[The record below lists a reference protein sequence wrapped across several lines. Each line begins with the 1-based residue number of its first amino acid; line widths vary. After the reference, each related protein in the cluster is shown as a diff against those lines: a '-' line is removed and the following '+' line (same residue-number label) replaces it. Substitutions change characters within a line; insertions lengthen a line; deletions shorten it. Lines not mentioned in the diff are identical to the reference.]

1 MPDRIQDKPERPEE
15 GADVRAAAPEQA
27 EDELMRRIE
36 VMSDEEVD
44 EALRKRGF
52 NPDRVADDVRARIN
66 RVP

>member
-36 VMSDEEVD
+36 AMSDEEVD